1 MCNSPCQSLSFQP
14 NSDGSDSKLFGFE
27 FNWFTNFNG
36 FLKNHQNRVRLSSG
50 LMGFEQ
56 KSALDWLI
64 STIFACK
71 FLNFFIFRVL
81 LNLRFGISNIFRFGV
96 SSLENT
102 SGLTIPN
109 PSLQAVTFTFYLL
122 YLVSSAKKSQ
132 PTSKLLRQV
141 SLAEDSVGPLP
152 SISANIVMPSP
163 PSNTNPASGSKGRGS
178 VATSNRGCLKRAM
191 TLPVQTEMP
200 QPLLLG
206 GHKHK
211 YAPLGSPMRGGF
223 RPLVST
229 SETKET
235 LLDVPLLIS
244 SSEEDKKPRNVR
256 HKPSE
261 KATRITCIACIFRYT
276 YNTHIAYLRLV
287 MGGDLNLHELS
298 VKVNVI
304 SCFTFWVQRELHI
317 WQFSQFFLSF
327 WVKNSAYFWANSC
340 EIS

>member
-1 MCNSPCQSLSFQP
+1 
-14 NSDGSDSKLFGFE
+14 
-27 FNWFTNFNG
+27 
-36 FLKNHQNRVRLSSG
+36 
-50 LMGFEQ
+50 MGFEQ
-56 KSALDWLI
+56 KSALNWLI
-64 STIFACK
+64 STIFACG
-71 FLNFFIFRVL
+71 FLNFFKFCVL
-81 LNLRFGISNIFRFGV
+81 LNLCFGISNIFRFGF
-96 SSLENT
+96 SSLKNT
-102 SGLTIPN
+102 SGLTIPY
-109 PSLQAVTFTFYLL
+109 PSLPAVTFTFYLL

-132 PTSKLLRQV
+132 PTSKLLRQA

-163 PSNTNPASGSKGRGS
+163 PSNTNPASETKGRGS

-276 YNTHIAYLRLV
+276 YNTHIAYRILKISDGRWF
-287 MGGDLNLHELS
+287 ELTWIECES
-298 VKVNVI
+298 E
-304 SCFTFWVQRELHI
+304 CDFLFH
-317 WQFSQFFLSF
+317 FLSETWTSYMAIFPVFLWF